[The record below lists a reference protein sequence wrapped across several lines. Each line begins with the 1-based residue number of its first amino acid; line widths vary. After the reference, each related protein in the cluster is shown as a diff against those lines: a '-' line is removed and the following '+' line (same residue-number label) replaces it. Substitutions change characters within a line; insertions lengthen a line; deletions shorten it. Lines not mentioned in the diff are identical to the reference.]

1 MKVVEQLKMIGH
13 ILDNRYKIL
22 EKEGTGGMASVY
34 TAQDILLDRI
44 VAVKILHSKYGNDH
58 DFVVRFRQEAQAAA
72 KLSHPNIVNIYDV
85 GYDENVHYIVMEFV
99 RGETLKEYIEKHGHL
114 PINTSIQ
121 IAFDIGEALEN
132 AHANGIVHCDIKP
145 HNILVTETGRIKV
158 ADFGIARAVNSVEN
172 SDRTVLGS
180 VHYFSPEQAS
190 GGHID
195 ERTDIYSLGVVMYEM
210 MTSVVPFQGDTA
222 ISIALKH
229 VQDDIP
235 LPTKYN
241 RRIPRLV
248 EQVILKAMAKNPDD
262 RFQSIGE
269 MMSELR
275 LSQGFINTNGAR
287 PIISKGP
294 YNFGTQK
301 LQPIKEKDLPEE
313 EPKEKKKNTT
323 SGFTEDISMGMGN
336 SNPWPVEDAFSNPH
350 QCYGMLG
357 VFLVA
362 FVWAFFSFGNFWSTE
377 DITVPDVT
385 GKQVEIAKKI
395 LKDKKLDV
403 SVKEVESDEVPVG
416 EVISQTPS
424 GGAVV
429 KANRTI
435 YLTVSKGNKGEEVL
449 IPDLRSLTLDEAE
462 KKLKEIG
469 LSVGKVRYKESAQY
483 ADGTIIDQDPES
495 PKKVEKGTKVDLVAC
510 RKSEAEKEAE
520 AAKNEAPNTSGM
532 SLDAAVKAL
541 ESAGYSVGSVSNLDS
556 SKDSSQ
562 AVVTGQ
568 TSEDGKVVNL
578 SVEYPS
584 SQSSQSSPSSSSGG
598 SDGSANNQ
606 EPAGTPHYGT
616 VNISVPSGASSQHVQ
631 IVVSDDNGSRVVYD
645 RSQAGGD
652 NISKSVSG
660 TGKTR
665 VKVYINNSLVQ
676 DQYI

>member
-1 MKVVEQLKMIGH
+1 MIGH

-22 EKEGTGGMASVY
+22 EKVGTGGMASVY
-34 TAQDILLDRI
+34 KAQDILLDRI

-210 MTSVVPFQGDTA
+210 MTGVVPFQGDTA

-313 EPKEKKKNTT
+313 EPKEKKKNP
-323 SGFTEDISMGMGN
+323 FTRFMDSISN
-336 SNPWPVEDAFSNPH
+336 HS
-350 QCYGMLG
+350 QKTIIIGMLG

-449 IPDLRSLTLDEAE
+449 IPDLRSLTLD
-462 KKLKEIG
+462 
-469 LSVGKVRYKESAQY
+469 
-483 ADGTIIDQDPES
+483 
-495 PKKVEKGTKVDLVAC
+495 
-510 RKSEAEKEAE
+510 EAEKEAE

>member
-1 MKVVEQLKMIGH
+1 MIGH

-22 EKEGTGGMASVY
+22 EKVGTGGMASVY
-34 TAQDILLDRI
+34 KAQDILLDRI
-44 VAVKILHSKYGNDH
+44 VAVKVLHAKYGDDH

-121 IAFDIGEALEN
+121 IAFNIGEALEN

-158 ADFGIARAVNSVEN
+158 ADFGIARAINSVEN

-210 MTSVVPFQGDTA
+210 MTGIVPFEGDTA

-248 EQVILKAMAKNPDD
+248 EQVILKAMSKNPDD

-287 PIISKGP
+287 PIISKGT

-301 LQPIKEKDLPEE
+301 IQPIKEKELPEE
-313 EPKEKKKNTT
+313 APKKKKNI
-323 SGFTEDISMGMGN
+323 FTRFMDYISN
-336 SNPWPVEDAFSNPH
+336 HS
-350 QCYGMLG
+350 QKTIIIGMLG

-377 DITVPDVT
+377 DITVPNVT
-385 GKQVEIAKKI
+385 GKQVEIARKI

-403 SVKEVESDEVPVG
+403 SVKEVESEEVPVG
-416 EVISQTPS
+416 EVVAQTPS

-435 YLTVSKGNKGEEVL
+435 YLTVSKGNKGEQVL
-449 IPDLRSLTLDEAE
+449 IPDLRSLTLEEAE
-462 KKLKEIG
+462 SKLKEIG
-469 LSVGKVRYKESAQY
+469 VSVGKVTYKESAQY
-483 ADGTIIDQDPES
+483 ADGTIISQSPSS
-495 PKKVEKGTKVDLVAC
+495 PKKVDKGTKVNLVVC
-510 RKSEAEKEAE
+510 RKSEAEKAAE
-520 AAKNEAPNTSGM
+520 SANEAPNTSGM
-532 SLDAAVKAL
+532 TLDEAEKAL
-541 ESAGYSVGSVSNLDS
+541 ESAGYSVGSVANLDA

-562 AVVTGQ
+562 AVVTAQAAG
-568 TSEDGKVVNL
+568 DGKVVNL
-578 SVEYPS
+578 TVEYPG
-584 SQSSQSSPSSSSGG
+584 SQSSQSTG

-616 VNISVPSGASSQHVQ
+616 VNISVPAGASNQHVQ
-631 IVVSDDNGSRVVYD
+631 IIVSDDNGSRVVYD
-645 RSQAGGD
+645 RNQSGGD

>member
-1 MKVVEQLKMIGH
+1 M
-13 ILDNRYKIL
+13 
-22 EKEGTGGMASVY
+22 
-34 TAQDILLDRI
+34 
-44 VAVKILHSKYGNDH
+44 
-58 DFVVRFRQEAQAAA
+58 
-72 KLSHPNIVNIYDV
+72 
-85 GYDENVHYIVMEFV
+85 
-99 RGETLKEYIEKHGHL
+99 
-114 PINTSIQ
+114 
-121 IAFDIGEALEN
+121 
-132 AHANGIVHCDIKP
+132 
-145 HNILVTETGRIKV
+145 
-158 ADFGIARAVNSVEN
+158 
-172 SDRTVLGS
+172 
-180 VHYFSPEQAS
+180 
-190 GGHID
+190 
-195 ERTDIYSLGVVMYEM
+195 
-210 MTSVVPFQGDTA
+210 
-222 ISIALKH
+222 
-229 VQDDIP
+229 
-235 LPTKYN
+235 PTKYN

-301 LQPIKEKDLPEE
+301 LQPIKEKDLPED
-313 EPKEKKKNTT
+313 EPPEKKKNP
-323 SGFTEDISMGMGN
+323 FTRFMDSISN
-336 SNPWPVEDAFSNPH
+336 HS
-350 QCYGMLG
+350 QKTIIIGMLG

-416 EVISQTPS
+416 EVVSQTPS

-495 PKKVEKGTKVDLVAC
+495 PKKVEKGTKVDLVVC

-532 SLDAAVKAL
+532 SLDAAVKAWKARATP
-541 ESAGYSVGSVSNLDS
+541 SAAYPTSIRRRITLRPSLRVRRRKTARS
-556 SKDSSQ
+556 STCPLNIRRPRAARVRRRAVPAAPMAVPITRNRPGRPIMGPSISAYHPALPASMSRSS
-562 AVVTGQ
+562 
-568 TSEDGKVVNL
+568 
-578 SVEYPS
+578 YPTTT
-584 SQSSQSSPSSSSGG
+584 
-598 SDGSANNQ
+598 AR
-606 EPAGTPHYGT
+606 
-616 VNISVPSGASSQHVQ
+616 ASSMTAARPVA
-631 IVVSDDNGSRVVYD
+631 ITSPRASAARA
-645 RSQAGGD
+645 RRE
-652 NISKSVSG
+652 SKSIS
-660 TGKTR
+660 T
-665 VKVYINNSLVQ
+665 IH
-676 DQYI
+676 

>member
-1 MKVVEQLKMIGH
+1 MIGH

-22 EKEGTGGMASVY
+22 EKVGTGGMASVY
-34 TAQDILLDRI
+34 KAQDILLDRI
-44 VAVKILHSKYGNDH
+44 VAVKVLHAKYGDDH

-121 IAFDIGEALEN
+121 IAFNIGEALEN

-210 MTSVVPFQGDTA
+210 MTGIVPFEGDTA

-248 EQVILKAMAKNPDD
+248 EQVILKAMSKNPDD

-287 PIISKGP
+287 PIISKGT

-301 LQPIKEKDLPEE
+301 IQPIKEKELPEE
-313 EPKEKKKNTT
+313 APKKKKNI
-323 SGFTEDISMGMGN
+323 FTRFMDSISN
-336 SNPWPVEDAFSNPH
+336 HS
-350 QCYGMLG
+350 QKTIIIGMLG

-377 DITVPDVT
+377 DITVPNVT
-385 GKQVEIAKKI
+385 GKQVEIARKI

-403 SVKEVESDEVPVG
+403 SVKEVESEEVPVG
-416 EVISQTPS
+416 EVVAQTPS

-435 YLTVSKGNKGEEVL
+435 YLTVSKGNKGEQVL
-449 IPDLRSLTLDEAE
+449 MPDLRSLTLEEAE
-462 KKLKEIG
+462 SKLKEIG
-469 LSVGKVRYKESAQY
+469 LSVGKVTYKESAQY
-483 ADGTIIDQDPES
+483 ADGTIISQSPAS
-495 PKKVEKGTKVDLVAC
+495 PKKVDKGTKVNLVVC
-510 RKSEAEKEAE
+510 RKSEAE
-520 AAKNEAPNTSGM
+520 AANEAPNTSGM
-532 SLDAAVKAL
+532 TLEEAEKAL
-541 ESAGYSVGSVSNLDS
+541 ESAGYSVGSVANLDA

-562 AVVTGQ
+562 AVVTAQAAG
-568 TSEDGKVVNL
+568 DGKVVNL
-578 SVEYPS
+578 TVEYPGS
-584 SQSSQSSPSSSSGG
+584 QNSQSTG

-616 VNISVPSGASSQHVQ
+616 VNISVPAGASNQHVQ
-631 IVVSDDNGSRVVYD
+631 IIVSDDNGSRVVYD
-645 RSQAGGD
+645 RNQSGGD

>member
-1 MKVVEQLKMIGH
+1 MIGH

-22 EKEGTGGMASVY
+22 EKVGTGGMASVY
-34 TAQDILLDRI
+34 KAQDILLDRI
-44 VAVKILHSKYGNDH
+44 VAVKVLHAKYGDDH

-99 RGETLKEYIEKHGHL
+99 RGETLKEYIEKHGQL

-121 IAFDIGEALEN
+121 IAFNIGEALEN

-210 MTSVVPFQGDTA
+210 MTGIVPFEGDTA

-248 EQVILKAMAKNPDD
+248 EQVILKAMSKNPDD

-287 PIISKGP
+287 PIISKGT

-301 LQPIKEKDLPEE
+301 IQPIKEKELPEE
-313 EPKEKKKNTT
+313 APKKKKNI
-323 SGFTEDISMGMGN
+323 FTRFMDSISN
-336 SNPWPVEDAFSNPH
+336 HS
-350 QCYGMLG
+350 QKTIIIGMLG

-377 DITVPDVT
+377 DITVPNVT
-385 GKQVEIAKKI
+385 GKQVEIARKI

-403 SVKEVESDEVPVG
+403 SVKEVESEEVPVG
-416 EVISQTPS
+416 EVVAQTPS

-435 YLTVSKGNKGEEVL
+435 YLTVSKGNKGEQVL
-449 IPDLRSLTLDEAE
+449 MPDLRSLTLEEAE
-462 KKLKEIG
+462 SKLKEIG
-469 LSVGKVRYKESAQY
+469 LSVGKVTYKESAQY
-483 ADGTIIDQDPES
+483 ADGTIISQSPAS
-495 PKKVEKGTKVDLVAC
+495 PKKVDKGTKVNLVVC
-510 RKSEAEKEAE
+510 RKSEAEKAAE
-520 AAKNEAPNTSGM
+520 AANEAPNTSGM
-532 SLDAAVKAL
+532 TLEEAEKAL
-541 ESAGYSVGSVSNLDS
+541 ESAGYSVGSVANLDA

-562 AVVTGQ
+562 AVVTAQAAG
-568 TSEDGKVVNL
+568 DGKVVNL
-578 SVEYPS
+578 TVEYPGS
-584 SQSSQSSPSSSSGG
+584 QNSQSTG

-616 VNISVPSGASSQHVQ
+616 VNISVPAGASNQHVQ
-631 IVVSDDNGSRVVYD
+631 IIVSDDNGSRVVYD
-645 RSQAGGD
+645 RNQSGGD